1 MKIKHNPF
9 NPTESHK
16 GSTLITEHQTY
27 HSWLLAQLNP
37 ETPADIIALYGLRI
51 LLDVSCKKCIKKQF
65 YTQTYANYL

>member
-1 MKIKHNPF
+1 MKIKHNPLT
-9 NPTESHK
+9 PQSHIK
-16 GSTLITEHQTY
+16 DLLCITEHETY

-51 LLDVSCKKCIKKQF
+51 LLDVSCKQCIKKQF